1 MAYASS
7 TEIDLF
13 TVEIVKDSLVAI
25 GDEMFIALQRT
36 SKSTIIYEVLDFA
49 SGLIDANGQ
58 LITQGNG
65 VTGFLGTLT
74 FAVRSALEKFGP
86 ENLHPGDVVITNDPY
101 GGGGTHLS
109 DVSLIVPIFYA
120 GTLVAF
126 AASKAHWTEV
136 GGKDPGSWTTDATE
150 VYQEGLQ
157 FPNIKLFI
165 EGKPDEALLD
175 LIAANVRL
183 PDMTLGD
190 MWAGVAALRVGE
202 RRFLDLCEK

>member
-49 SGLIDANGQ
+49 SGLIDARGQ

-74 FAVRSALEKFGP
+74 FAVRETLEKFGRDG
-86 ENLHPGDVVITNDPY
+86 LQPGDVVITNDPY
-101 GGGGTHLS
+101 SGGGTHLS
-109 DVSLIVPIFYA
+109 DLSLVVPILYD
-120 GTLVAF
+120 GELVA
-126 AASKAHWTEV
+126 
-136 GGKDPGSWTTDATE
+136 
-150 VYQEGLQ
+150 
-157 FPNIKLFI
+157 
-165 EGKPDEALLD
+165 
-175 LIAANVRL
+175 
-183 PDMTLGD
+183 
-190 MWAGVAALRVGE
+190 
-202 RRFLDLCEK
+202 